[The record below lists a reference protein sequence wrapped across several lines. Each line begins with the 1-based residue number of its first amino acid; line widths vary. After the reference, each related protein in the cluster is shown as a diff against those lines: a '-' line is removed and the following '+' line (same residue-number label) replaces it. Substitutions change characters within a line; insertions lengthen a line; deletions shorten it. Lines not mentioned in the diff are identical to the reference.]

1 MEVNPRILAAMTSKC
16 TTRYIDIV
24 VCPQAKSKKSSGDAR
39 TIPLNAFSEGCGPC
53 QQSRVLAVSSVVSRE
68 RGQAS
73 RGGGSDGGDGGGGGD
88 GWEQ

>member
-1 MEVNPRILAAMTSKC
+1 MEASQRIVAIMSSKC
-16 TTRYIDIV
+16 RARYKDIV
-24 VCPQAKSKKSSGDAR
+24 VCPQAKSKQSSGDAR

>member
-1 MEVNPRILAAMTSKC
+1 MKINSRTVAVMSSKC
-16 TTRYIDIV
+16 RARYKDKD
-24 VCPQAKSKKSSGDAR
+24 VCPQAKSKQSSRDAR

-73 RGGGSDGGDGGGGGD
+73 RGGGSDGGDGGGGGN